1 MARTI
6 LRRAVW
12 AVPTLLL
19 VTFLVYVAIR
29 IGTNPSEAYQ
39 RSNPRANAAKI
50 KEYEELNNLYPGVGG
65 YIRGYFGWL
74 GGFVTGDWPRSIV
87 GRREVWPEL
96 KDAMANTLR
105 LGIAATVIGVSIGL
119 LLGIYAALKPGSLRD
134 STVNGAAF
142 FGFSIPPY
150 VSAVIFQLVF
160 AVLWVQWF
168 GKSLLPTSGVYPPGH
183 QGFDP
188 VLMSKHMILP
198 VTVVA
203 IQIIAVYSRYMRASL
218 LEVLNSDYMRT
229 ARAKG
234 ISERRVLVKHAL
246 RNSLIPVVT
255 VAAIDFG
262 AILGGLII
270 TERVFQYPGMGDF
283 FLTAF
288 DNGDFPQLMPFMVFV
303 VAFVILMNLL
313 ADVSYAWLDPRIRLD

>member
-1 MARTI
+1 
-6 LRRAVW
+6 
-12 AVPTLLL
+12 
-19 VTFLVYVAIR
+19 
-29 IGTNPSEAYQ
+29 
-39 RSNPRANAAKI
+39 
-50 KEYEELNNLYPGVGG
+50 
-65 YIRGYFGWL
+65 
-74 GGFVTGDWPRSIV
+74 
-87 GRREVWPEL
+87 
-96 KDAMANTLR
+96 
-105 LGIAATVIGVSIGL
+105 
-119 LLGIYAALKPGSLRD
+119 
-134 STVNGAAF
+134 
-142 FGFSIPPY
+142 
-150 VSAVIFQLVF
+150 
-160 AVLWVQWF
+160 
-168 GKSLLPTSGVYPPGH
+168 
-183 QGFDP
+183 
-188 VLMSKHMILP
+188 
-198 VTVVA
+198 
-203 IQIIAVYSRYMRASL
+203 MRASL

-246 RNSLIPVVT
+246 RNSMIPVVT